1 MVPQI
6 THPKS
11 IGGALN
17 YNEHKIE
24 KQQATLLHSANFL
37 KRPEE
42 LKFHEKLERF
52 QKLMELNDRAKTK
65 VIHISLNFHPDD
77 APKLSPEFLQ
87 KISDEY
93 MQKIGFANQPYLVY
107 QHNDAGHPH
116 VHIVSTLIKE
126 DGSRINTHNLGKDIS
141 EKTRKELEQKYDL
154 VKADKRER
162 EQKPGKENSQAAN
175 AQKVQ
180 YGKSETKRSIT
191 NVLDNVI
198 DRYKYTSLQELNAVL
213 KLHNVMADRGNE
225 NGRIYKTGGLTYRVL
240 DERGQKVGVPIK
252 ASDIYSKPTLKKLE
266 EKFRENETKRE
277 SDKKP
282 LKTMIDWE
290 ILRKPR
296 SLDDLVKNLSKEK
309 IALVVRRSEEGRVY
323 GLTYVDLNSKSVFN
337 GSDLGKEYAAKG
349 ILERLGIEQR
359 PMAQEKEP
367 QLQKQEG
374 LKQKEPSQK
383 EPPLEIKE
391 MQSSK
396 NNNSI
401 TKDILKDVSGA
412 ITELASPD
420 NTNEALN
427 AELRNEEEKRRRSR
441 NRELER

>member
-11 IGGALN
+11 ISSALN

-24 KQQATLLHSANFL
+24 KQQATLLHAANFL

-52 QKLMELNDRAKTK
+52 QKLMDLNDRAKTK

-77 APKLSPEFLQ
+77 SPKLSPEFLQ

-93 MQKIGFANQPYLVY
+93 MQKIGFSNQPYLVY
-107 QHNDAGHPH
+107 QHQDAGHPH

-126 DGSRINTHNLGKDIS
+126 EGSRINTHNLGKDIS
-141 EKTRKELEQKYDL
+141 EKVRKELEQKYDL
-154 VKADKRER
+154 VKADKQEQQ
-162 EQKPGKENSQAAN
+162 QKPGKEKSLVEN

-191 NVLDNVI
+191 NVLDSVI
-198 DRYKYTSLQELNAVL
+198 DRYKYTSLNELNAVL

-240 DERGQKVGVPIK
+240 DERGQKIGVPIK
-252 ASDIYSKPTLKKLE
+252 ASEFYSKPTLKKLE
-266 EKFRENETKRE
+266 EKFKVNETKRE
-277 SDKKP
+277 VDKKP

-296 SLDDLVKNLSKEK
+296 SLDELVKNLAKEK
-309 IALVVRRSEEGRVY
+309 IAVVVRRSEEGRVY
-323 GLTYVDLNSKSVFN
+323 GLTYVDHNTKAVFN
-337 GSDLGKEYAAKG
+337 GSDLGKDYAAKR
-349 ILERLGIEQR
+349 ILERLGIEQQ
-359 PMAQEKEP
+359 PTVKEKEP
-367 QLQKQEG
+367 QLQNQAG
-374 LKQKEPSQK
+374 LQKEASQK
-383 EPPLEIKE
+383 ETQLEIKE
-391 MQSSK
+391 TQSTK
-396 NNNSI
+396 NNSSI
-401 TKDILKDVSGA
+401 TKDILKDVSNT
-412 ITELASPD
+412 ITDLASPE
-420 NTNEALN
+420 NSNEALN
-427 AELRNEEEKRRRSR
+427 AELRNEEERRRRNR